1 VAIHL
6 YLFLMVKNRLTYFCK
21 AVFFVFLFCVFAQ
34 AQKLYEISFTVSMPT
49 PHTHLLE
56 VEMRV
61 RAPKLPVE
69 MDLLMPVWTP
79 GSYFVR
85 EYARH
90 IQDFNAKDGN
100 GSALRW
106 SKTNKNTWTVETNN
120 VNELVATYRVYSN
133 ELTVRTNELNDQHA
147 FWNNAALLM
156 YPKGQLK
163 ASSIIRVVPFGS
175 WRVATPLPMFDGR
188 KNVFRAENFDELY
201 DSPFEVSDY
210 KEIAFEAK
218 GAQHQIV
225 IDGFGNYDATRIR
238 NDVKKIVETAI
249 DIFGG
254 VPPYKNYIFFLHLR
268 TNAGGGLEHS
278 NSCALGARSFSFAS
292 TAGHVSFLSLV
303 AHEYFHLWNVKR
315 IRPDVLGPFDYTQE
329 NYTKL
334 LWVAEGI
341 TSYYDNL
348 LVRRA
353 GFISDKQFLNQ
364 LAESFQALQNRPGRF
379 QTSLEEASFDAWI
392 KGYRPDENS
401 INREISYYDKG
412 AIIGAL
418 LDLDIRNSTKGAK
431 SLDDVMRFLYTDFYQ
446 KNRNYTPEDF
456 QKTCEMIAG
465 KSLNNFFNSYVRGKD
480 EIDYDSFLN
489 GAGLRLDKFGGLP
502 KQSLKEVAYFGANLA
517 QDGDRLVVRS
527 VPSDTPAY
535 SQGINSGDQIVALDG
550 FRTNL
555 QDFNARIAEKKP
567 NDKIVLT
574 IFRFDELRSF
584 EIKLGGRINPSY
596 VILPFEKP
604 TEEQLKIYRGW
615 MG

>member
-1 VAIHL
+1 MI
-6 YLFLMVKNRLTYFCK
+6 KNRLTHFCK
-21 AVFFVFLFCVFAQ
+21 AVFLVFLFCIFAQ
-34 AQKLYEISFTVSMPT
+34 AQKQYEISFTVSMSK

-61 RAPKLPVE
+61 RAQKLSVE
-69 MDLLMPVWTP
+69 TDLLMPVWTP
-79 GSYFVR
+79 GSYLIR

-90 IQDFNAKDGN
+90 VQDFNAKDANGN
-100 GSALRW
+100 PLRW
-106 SKTNKNTWTVETNN
+106 SKTDKNTWTVETNN
-120 VNELVATYRVYSN
+120 VKELVATYRVYSN

-156 YPKGQLK
+156 YPKNQLK
-163 ASSIIRVVPFGS
+163 SASTIHVVPFGN
-175 WRVATPLPMFDGR
+175 WRVATALPMFEGK
-188 KNVFRAENFDELY
+188 KNTFRAENFDQLY

-210 KEIAFEAK
+210 KEIVFEAK
-218 GAQHQIV
+218 GAQHRIAITGV
-225 IDGFGNYDATRIR
+225 GNYDETRIGT
-238 NDVKKIVETAI
+238 DVKKVVETAI
-249 DIFGG
+249 DMFGG
-254 VPPYKNYIFFLHLR
+254 VPPYKNYLFILHLR
-268 TNAGGGLEHS
+268 TGGGLEHA
-278 NSCALGARSFSFAS
+278 NSCVIGARRFSFSS
-292 TAGHVSFLSLV
+292 TAGYTSFLSLV

-348 LVRRA
+348 LVQRA
-353 GFISDKQFLNQ
+353 GFITDKQFLSL
-364 LAESFQALQNRPGRF
+364 LAVSFQDLQNRPGRF

-412 AIIGAL
+412 SIIGVL
-418 LDLDIRNSTKGAK
+418 LDLEIRNSTKGAR
-431 SLDDVMRFLYTDFYQ
+431 SLDDVLRFLYTDFYQ

-456 QKTCEMIAG
+456 QKVCEMIAG

-489 GAGLRLDKFGGLP
+489 GAGLQLDKFGGLP
-502 KQSLKEVAYFGANLA
+502 QKLLKESAYFGANLA
-517 QDGDRLVVRS
+517 QEGERLMVRS
-527 VPSDTPAY
+527 VPADTPAY
-535 SQGINSGDQIVALDG
+535 EQGINSGDQIIALDG
-550 FRTNL
+550 FRVNL
-555 QDFNARIAEKKP
+555 QDFNSRVAEKKP

-574 IFRFDELRSF
+574 IFRFDELRTF
-584 EIKLGGRINPSY
+584 EIKLGARINPLF

-615 MG
+615 LG